1 MTVYVDDMYLYP
13 IGQFGRMKMS
23 HMIADTT
30 DELVAM
36 ASSIGVQA
44 KWLQKAGSSG
54 EHFDIA
60 QSKREIAIK
69 RGAVAITM
77 RECSA
82 MCVRR
87 RVEQVL
93 GEPGEAEAWRNQYA
107 LRKETA

>member
-13 IGQFGRMKMS
+13 MGQYGRMKMS

-36 ASSIGVQA
+36 AQAIGVQA
-44 KWLQKAGSSG
+44 KWIQKAGSSG

-60 QSKREIAIK
+60 QSKREIAL
-69 RGAVAITM
+69 RNGAVAITM
-77 RECSA
+77 RQCSS

-87 RVEQVL
+87 RVEGVV
-93 GEPGEAEAWRNQYA
+93 GKPEDAEEWRNQYA
-107 LRKETA
+107 LRKEAA